1 LLGGQLTGVPP
12 ELSLGLDTKWQTILA
27 LGFALFSLLCAMVVL
42 PVLRRDRVG
51 RFWTLVMLL
60 ALVPAATV
68 ASISKNLGFVAVGAF
83 GAVTSFLVHFAGSR
97 KRAGGTWLN
106 QSVSWFVAA
115 WLVLALAARVGLAL
129 ASPYIP
135 VVAQR
140 VFALEYAAEVGD
152 RDVVVINEPG
162 IISFVV
168 PFERAYRGLPLPRSL
183 RILVPGSIP
192 LEVRRADAST
202 LILTA
207 KEGDLFD
214 CPALGPIHLAYV
226 CKAANE
232 WLLGGRKWET
242 GQRVTCKGFQAEV
255 LDLSP
260 RGMPRSLAFHFEGPL
275 ESERKVWLYV
285 DWRHLKHEP
294 FVLPQIGET
303 IEIAAAR

>member
-1 LLGGQLTGVPP
+1 
-12 ELSLGLDTKWQTILA
+12 
-27 LGFALFSLLCAMVVL
+27 MVVL

-60 ALVPAATV
+60 ALVRAATV
-68 ASISKNLGFVAVGAF
+68 APISKNLAFVAVGAF
-83 GAVTSFLVHFAGSR
+83 GAVASFLVHFAGSR
-97 KRAGGTWLN
+97 KHAGGTWLN
-106 QSVSWFVAA
+106 QTMSWFVAA
-115 WLVLALAARVGLAL
+115 WLVLAHIPGALAARVGLAL
-129 ASPYIP
+129 VSPYIP
-135 VVAQR
+135 VVVQR
-140 VFALEYAAEVGD
+140 AFALEYAAEVGD
-152 RDVVVINEPG
+152 RDLVVINEPG
-162 IISFVV
+162 IITFLV

-255 LDLSP
+255 LDLSL
-260 RGMPRSLAFHFEGPL
+260 RGMPRSLAFHFDGPL

-285 DWRHLKHEP
+285 NWRHLKHEP

-303 IEIAAAR
+303 IEIAAARR